1 MSVLT
6 DMFCRDSYN
15 LYSSDKDISYSEGY
29 INSCIH
35 MYLLQLYYGMS
46 GDEISK
52 YMYYYGGRDGY

>member
-15 LYSSDKDISYSEGY
+15 LYSSDKDISYSLDY

-46 GDEISK
+46 DDEISK

>member
-1 MSVLT
+1 MIVLT

-15 LYSSDKDISYSEGY
+15 LYSSDKDISYSVDY

-46 GDEISK
+46 DDEISK

>member
-6 DMFCRDSYN
+6 DMFYRDSYN
-15 LYSSDKDISYSEGY
+15 LYSDGRDISYSVDY
-29 INSCIH
+29 IDSCIH

-46 GDEISK
+46 DDEISK

>member
-6 DMFCRDSYN
+6 DMFCRDSCN
-15 LYSSDKDISYSEGY
+15 LYSSDKDISYSVDY

-46 GDEISK
+46 DDEISK

>member
-1 MSVLT
+1 MNVLT

-15 LYSSDKDISYSEGY
+15 LYSSDKDISYSVDY

-46 GDEISK
+46 DDEISK

>member
-1 MSVLT
+1 
-6 DMFCRDSYN
+6 MFCRDSYN
-15 LYSSDKDISYSEGY
+15 LYSSDKDISYSVDY

-46 GDEISK
+46 DDEISK

>member
-6 DMFCRDSYN
+6 DMFYRDSYN
-15 LYSSDKDISYSEGY
+15 LYSDGRDISYSVDY

-46 GDEISK
+46 DDEIAR